1 MFPETE
7 KYSKNFEEYE
17 KALLYLVSVGFLIYK
32 STWRLST
39 LFILNCLINNL
50 TNIQYLNRQSL

>member
-32 STWRLST
+32 ST
-39 LFILNCLINNL
+39 
-50 TNIQYLNRQSL
+50 